1 MRSFFCYLNNIIVLI
16 LFYIRL
22 LKYGISCWGNT
33 RMSHAVQLKRRQLSF
48 TCIWINLQLSFKTVL
63 QICNILKLIS
73 LPGMSDALKKLLNS
87 LKSLVDGNLLY
98 VYIYF
103 YCNDGRVVDD
113 KSQVKRIIYMN
124 RCSNLC

>member
-1 MRSFFCYLNNIIVLI
+1 
-16 LFYIRL
+16 
-22 LKYGISCWGNT
+22 
-33 RMSHAVQLKRRQLSF
+33 MSHAVQLKRQQLSF

-87 LKSLVDGNLLY
+87 LKSLVDGNLLN

-103 YCNDGRVVDD
+103 YCNDGRV
-113 KSQVKRIIYMN
+113 S
-124 RCSNLC
+124 